1 MKIKWHIEAKTAI
14 RQTASYIRSKFD
26 AKSASDFVKEVYH
39 TEKLLENNP
48 HLGAVEPLLSGLPV
62 MYRSIVV
69 NRLNKLVYWINEDT
83 IEIVAFWD
91 TRREPKEQA
100 KEVR

>member
-1 MKIKWHIEAKTAI
+1 MKLKWHSKVKISV
-14 RQTASYIRSKFD
+14 RQTASYIRSRFD
-26 AKSASDFVKEVYH
+26 AKSASNFIKEVYS
-39 TEKLLENNP
+39 TEKLLVNNP
-48 HLGAVEPLLSGLPV
+48 QLGAVEPLLADLPV
-62 MYRSIVV
+62 VYRSIVV

-100 KEVR
+100 ANLN

>member
-1 MKIKWHIEAKTAI
+1 MKIKWHVKAKTAVH
-14 RQTASYIRSKFD
+14 QTASYIRNKFD
-26 AKSASDFVKEVYH
+26 AKSASDFVKEVYY

-48 HLGAVEPLLSGLPV
+48 HLGAVEPLLSDLPV

-91 TRREPKEQA
+91 TRREPREQA
-100 KEVR
+100 KEVK

>member
-1 MKIKWHIEAKTAI
+1 MYSI
-14 RQTASYIRSKFD
+14 
-26 AKSASDFVKEVYH
+26 
-39 TEKLLENNP
+39 EKLLVNNP
-48 HLGAVEPLLSGLPV
+48 QLGAIEPLLADLPV
-62 MYRSIVV
+62 VYRSIVV

-100 KEVR
+100 AKLN